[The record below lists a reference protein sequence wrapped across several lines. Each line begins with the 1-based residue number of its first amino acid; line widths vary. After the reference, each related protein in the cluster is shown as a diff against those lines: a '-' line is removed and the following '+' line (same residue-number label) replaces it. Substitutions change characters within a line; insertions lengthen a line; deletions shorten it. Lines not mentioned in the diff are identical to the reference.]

1 MSYPEEMRKKGK
13 DANPFFCLMGIEPVY
28 FGDGKAALSMTTRPD
43 MLNGVGWLQGG
54 VYFALIDESMA
65 LAICTIID
73 DDQGIA
79 TISATTD
86 YYKGVGAGADLVA
99 EAHVVKR
106 GHKIIFAEG
115 SVHLK
120 DSPDTILAKTSAS
133 FLITRNSRK

>member
-13 DANPFFCLMGIEPVY
+13 DANPFFCLMGIEPVS

-54 VYFALIDESMA
+54 IYFALIDESMA
-65 LAICTIID
+65 LAICTVLD

-86 YYKGVGAGADLVA
+86 YYKGVGAGADLIA
-99 EAHVVKR
+99 EAHIVKR

-115 SVHLK
+115 VARLK
-120 DSPDTILAKTSAS
+120 DSGTILAKTTAS
-133 FLITRNSRK
+133 FLITGGSRK